1 MTYKGQVRQ
10 GKIELENAIKLPEG
24 AIVKV
29 ELIGAAVT
37 EDLHPDIVRFTGII
51 PDNVNGEV
59 EYRKTLESKHG

>member
-1 MTYKGQVRQ
+1 MAYKGQARQ

-29 ELIGAAVT
+29 ELIGAEVT

-51 PDNVNGEV
+51 PENVNGEE
-59 EYRKTLESKHG
+59 EYKKALEPKHG